1 MKGSFAAGHSQ
12 VRIVHETQQ
21 TNPIHIT
28 CRGHGGIVL
37 CPLARFSLEAKPGAA
52 APADGSGALTVIDRD
67 GRPGPPCPLRRTDVK
82 AEISGF
88 VSRVTVTQ
96 NFENP
101 LNEKI
106 EAVYTFPLPQNS
118 AVDDMTMFVGERTI
132 KGKIKPR
139 EEARAIYDAARNSGR
154 TASLLEQERPNIFTQ
169 SVANIRPGEKVKI
182 VISYVETL
190 KYEAGTYEFVF
201 PMVVGPRYIPGR
213 QAIGRQGGGWSPD
226 TNRVPDASRIT
237 PPVTPPGTRA
247 GHDITVEVSLDA
259 GVPIDGLKCTSH
271 EVAAERPD
279 SRHAVVR
286 LKNLAVIPN
295 KDFILKYDV
304 AGRKVEDAVLTHRDT
319 RGGFFSLI
327 LQPPERVAA
336 SEITPRELVFVV
348 DTSGSQMG
356 FPLEKSKEV
365 MRMALQNMDP
375 RDTFN
380 VITFAG
386 DTNILFPQ
394 PVPANA
400 ENVERARQF
409 IDGRRGG
416 GGTEMMKAIRAA
428 LEPTRSQ
435 DHLRVAAFLTDGY
448 VGNDMEIIGEI
459 KRYTNA
465 RVFSFGIGN
474 SVNRFLLDK
483 MAEFG
488 RGEVEYVTLEADG
501 SAAARRFFE
510 RMRNPLLTDIRVDWG
525 GLQVE
530 DVYPK
535 HIPDLFAAKPL
546 VIHGRYHAAGK
557 GTVRIYG
564 KSAGRDFV
572 RNIQVDLPSNEPRH
586 DTLASLWARTK
597 IDDLMGQDFRG
608 IQNGSLPDSLRNQ
621 ITKLGLDYRLMTQYT
636 AFVAVE
642 EKTVN
647 EGGQPRRIEV
657 PVEMPDGVSY
667 EGVFGDRARDQA
679 GAMMPQAARMS
690 MGPRP
695 MAAVGGAIGGY
706 AQNAPSAPPPVYKDK
721 KEMGE
726 NEARRPEPKATAK
739 LHPDVAAALQGA
751 KAGFVRNGKA
761 EVKVYLTN
769 LSPATIEGLKALGFE
784 VLRQETGE
792 QAVTGRVS
800 LDKIEAIARLPVV
813 RYISPKE

>member
-1 MKGSFAAGHSQ
+1 MRHTNRTRYTLFAAA
-12 VRIVHETQQ
+12 T
-21 TNPIHIT
+21 
-28 CRGHGGIVL
+28 
-37 CPLARFSLEAKPGAA
+37 AASLLTIWPGFRVEAKPGAA
-52 APADGSGALTVIDRD
+52 GPADGSGALTVIDRD
-67 GRPGPPCPLRRTDVK
+67 GRPGPPCPLKRTDVK

-106 EAVYTFPLPQNS
+106 EAIYTFPLPQNS
-118 AVDDMTMFVGERTI
+118 AVDGMTMFVGDRTI
-132 KGKIKPR
+132 KGRIKPR

-247 GHDITVEVSLDA
+247 GHDITVEVALDA

-279 SRHAVVR
+279 ARHAVVR

-304 AGRKVEDAVLTHRDT
+304 AGRKVEDAVLTHRDS

-327 LQPPERVAA
+327 LQPPERVTA

-394 PVPANA
+394 PVAASA

-409 IDGRRGG
+409 LEGRRGG

-459 KRYTNA
+459 KKYTNA

-501 SAAARRFFE
+501 PAAAKRFFE

-535 HIPDLFAAKPL
+535 RIPDLFAAKPL
-546 VIHGRYHAAGK
+546 VIHGRYNAAGK

-608 IQNGSLPDSLRNQ
+608 IQNGSLPDSPRNQ
-621 ITKLGLDYRLMTQYT
+621 ITKLGLDYRLMTQFT

-667 EGVFGDRARDQA
+667 EGVFGDREQA
-679 GAMMPQAARMS
+679 GVMMPRAARM
-690 MGPRP
+690 P
-695 MAAVGGAIGGY
+695 VGNRSAGVIGGVIGGY
-706 AQNAPSAPPPVYKDK
+706 AQNAPVAPPPPAHKNK
-721 KEMGE
+721 GE
-726 NEARRPEPKATAK
+726 TEQDQARRPEPKAAAK

-751 KAGFVRNGKA
+751 KARFVSNGKA

-769 LSPATIEGLKALGFE
+769 LSPAATQALKALGFE

-792 QAVTGRVS
+792 QAVIGRVS